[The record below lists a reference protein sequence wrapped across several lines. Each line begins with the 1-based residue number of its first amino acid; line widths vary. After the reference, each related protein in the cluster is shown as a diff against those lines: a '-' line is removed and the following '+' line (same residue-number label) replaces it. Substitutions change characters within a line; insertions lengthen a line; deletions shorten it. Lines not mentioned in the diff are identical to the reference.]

1 MVNFCTGPTR
11 TRLVL
16 TLTRFYSP
24 EELFDIV
31 TPHKKTKR
39 VCVEYGPNLFVDV
52 ENDHELK
59 FACKMVACDHAS
71 YIPEADYQQHMSD
84 QAESTE
90 TDLYETYLA
99 DAHKARR
106 IARRR
111 NKSGTRSCSLPRTE
125 TIPVHLGGVRD
136 MKSSTSTRGTSAH
149 EVSTCEAATHDV
161 SNDASSNSS

>member
-1 MVNFCTGPTR
+1 MVNFCVGRSR

-16 TLTRFYSP
+16 TLTHFYSP

-31 TPHKKTKR
+31 TPHKNTKR
-39 VCVEYGPNLFVDV
+39 VCVEYGPNLFADI

-59 FACKMVACDHAS
+59 FACKMVAYDHAS
-71 YIPEADYQQHMSD
+71 YIPEADYQQHLSD
-84 QAESTE
+84 QAESTA

-106 IARRR
+106 HARRHNR
-111 NKSGTRSCSLPRTE
+111 TGTRSCSLPRTE
-125 TIPVHLGGVRD
+125 TIPVHLDGVQV

-149 EVSTCEAATHDV
+149 EVSAREASARDV
-161 SNDASSNSS
+161 SNDASSNSN

>member
-1 MVNFCTGPTR
+1 MVNFCTGQTR

-59 FACKMVACDHAS
+59 FTCKMVAYDHAS
-71 YIPEADYQQHMSD
+71 YIPEADYLQHLSD
-84 QAESTE
+84 QAESAE

-106 IARRR
+106 LARRQNR
-111 NKSGTRSCSLPRTE
+111 TGTRSCSVPLTE
-125 TIPVHLGGVRD
+125 TIQVPRGGVRD